1 MAANPASTADA
12 LMIPVPDPEPEASTS
27 KAPPAPSR
35 SEDQRGTRLYVG
47 NLDHS
52 VDEYALLQVFSK
64 FGNVIKLDFLFH
76 KSGPLKG
83 KPRGYAF
90 LEYATKQEA
99 TKALVACHDKPLR
112 RRRITVTFASQSAHP
127 ESHSV
132 FGGSGP
138 GAHRRYAA
146 APRHTTLSLLKTHNK
161 PSSTSAKIAALEA
174 KLGVMERDRTAQEE
188 AAADALL
195 TEVLGPNP
203 AQPKPGLPPSSAS
216 LPVKPPT
223 SIVPA
228 ASTTGAQSV
237 PRAIRPSSILSIP
250 KSTGPAL
257 NLGMPITLKNAVA
270 RPPALAAQDKDKLG
284 KAAMQASLGIVRK
297 K

>member
-1 MAANPASTADA
+1 MAANPASTADV
-12 LMIPVPDPEPEASTS
+12 LTIPVPDLEPEASTS
-27 KAPPAPSR
+27 KVLSHPSR
-35 SEDQRGTRLYVG
+35 SEDQRGNRLYVG
-47 NLDHS
+47 NLDHT

-64 FGNVIKLDFLFH
+64 FGNVTKLDFLFH

-90 LEYATKQEA
+90 VEYATKQEA

-132 FGGSGP
+132 FAGSGP

-146 APRHTTLSLLKTHNK
+146 APRHTTLSLLKTQNK

-188 AAADALL
+188 AAAEALL
-195 TEVLGPNP
+195 TEVLGQNP

-216 LPVKPPT
+216 LPAKPPT
-223 SIVPA
+223 SITPA
-228 ASTTGAQSV
+228 APTVGAQSV
-237 PRAIRPSSILSIP
+237 PRTSRSPTITMLKPS
-250 KSTGPAL
+250 GPAL
-257 NLGMPITLKNAVA
+257 NLGRPSALKNSVA
-270 RPPALAAQDKDKLG
+270 RPPALATQDKDKLG